1 MNKKTKRLLF
11 LLVLS
16 SNLVLTGCWDR
27 IELENRAFVMAVGID
42 KYDPEKVKVPDK
54 FKVEKNEN
62 NKLKMTYLLPKFSAV
77 KQGEEGKNSRQL
89 LTSVGKTPY
98 ETTRQL
104 TVRGDSQPFFQHMKA
119 AVLGVDII
127 KDSDSFLEILDGLE
141 RQDEISRKLHI
152 FIAEDQA
159 SDILQVESMLKPL
172 SYKLQGMS
180 RGNVGTNLFIPRTL
194 EETISSTVQGATLI
208 PKITASKTEIKVAG
222 SAVLKNSKFIG
233 WLGAEETKAVAF
245 LTQDAKQDIIQI
257 EYEGIDIPY
266 IIKAIKVKRT
276 SKVEDGKIHVDINLN
291 IRGNIQQYKVRKEP
305 RFIDKKLLD
314 DLEKIIDKTITLELN
329 KTIDKL
335 QNEMN
340 ADVIDIGEYLQGH
353 KPDIWKQV
361 EKDWNEVFPKVKVN
375 VRVDAYIDKTGSI
388 K

>member
-1 MNKKTKRLLF
+1 MNKKIKRLL
-11 LLVLS
+11 LLVVLS
-16 SNLVLTGCWDR
+16 SNLALTGCWDR
-27 IELENRAFVMAVGID
+27 TELENRAFVMVVGID
-42 KYDPEKVKVPDK
+42 EYDPEKSKVPDK
-54 FKVEKNEN
+54 YKVEKNEN
-62 NKLKMTYLLPKFSAV
+62 NRLKMTYLLPKFSAV
-77 KQGEEGKNSRQL
+77 KQAEEGKDSREL

-104 TVRGDSQPFFQHMKA
+104 TVRGDSKPFFQHMKA
-119 AVLGVDII
+119 AVLGVDIV
-127 KDSDSFLEILDGLE
+127 KNPEHFLEILDGLE
-141 RQDEISRKLHI
+141 RQDEISRKLHM

-180 RGNVGTNLFIPRTL
+180 QGNIGTNLFIPRTL

-245 LTQDAKQDIIQI
+245 LTQDAKQDIVQI
-257 EYEGIDIPY
+257 EHEGVTIPY
-266 IIKAIKVKRT
+266 IIKGIRVKRT
-276 SKVEDGKIHVDINLN
+276 SKIEDGRINMDINLT
-291 IRGNIQQYKVRKEP
+291 IKGNIQQYKVRKQP
-305 RFIDKKLLD
+305 RFIDEKLID
-314 DLEKIIDKTITLELN
+314 DLEKIINKTITLELN

-335 QNEMN
+335 QNGMN
-340 ADVIDIGEYLQGH
+340 ADVIDVGEYLQGH
-353 KPDIWKQV
+353 EPDIWKQV
-361 EKDWNEVFPKVKVN
+361 EKDWNEVFPKVKIN
-375 VRVDAYIDKTGSI
+375 VKVDAYIDKVGSI